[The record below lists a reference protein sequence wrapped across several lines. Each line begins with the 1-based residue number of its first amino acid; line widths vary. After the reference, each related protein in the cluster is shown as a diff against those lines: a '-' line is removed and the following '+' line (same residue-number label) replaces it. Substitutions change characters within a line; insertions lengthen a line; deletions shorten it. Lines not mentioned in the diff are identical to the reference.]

1 MHCYVGK
8 MNVLVYWMQP
18 KHETFDE
25 HHISPLMR
33 HCYAYLLTLLYSQ
46 MLEDVWPDNKNST
59 APLGSDMK

>member
-1 MHCYVGK
+1 
-8 MNVLVYWMQP
+8 MQP